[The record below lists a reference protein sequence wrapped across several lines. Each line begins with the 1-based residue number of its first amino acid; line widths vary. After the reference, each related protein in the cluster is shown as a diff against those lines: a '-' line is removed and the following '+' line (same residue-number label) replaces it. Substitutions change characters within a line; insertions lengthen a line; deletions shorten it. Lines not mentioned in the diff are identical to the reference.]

1 LIFSGFRKVAKGGNF
16 QPFNPFWNPPMS
28 TAIKLDDAL
37 VEAARIYGEGSH
49 RSTPKQIEHW
59 ATLGRIAEQ
68 NPDLPYDSIVGIL
81 RARAQAKAGE
91 VSEYRFG

>member
-1 LIFSGFRKVAKGGNF
+1 
-16 QPFNPFWNPPMS
+16 MS

-37 VEAARIYGEGSH
+37 VESARIYAEASH
-49 RSTPKQIEHW
+49 RSAPKQIEHW

-68 NPDLPYDSIVGIL
+68 NPDLSYDFIIGLL

-91 VSEYRFG
+91 VSEYSFG